1 MVVLEAEGD
10 LRLHHAGVA
19 DGQHLHVLRVPSLSV
34 SLSCLST
41 VEGAKE
47 VGLLTDDIPLL
58 DNLVLPHGLLPV
70 GEHNP
75 AEYSIQYGYNYRDF
89 DQTHLR
95 QQKSSEYY

>member
-19 DGQHLHVLRVPSLSV
+19 DGQHLHVLGVTSLSV
-34 SLSCLST
+34 PLSCLPT

-75 AEYSIQYGYNYRDF
+75 AEYSMGITTGTSIRH
-89 DQTHLR
+89 T
-95 QQKSSEYY
+95 